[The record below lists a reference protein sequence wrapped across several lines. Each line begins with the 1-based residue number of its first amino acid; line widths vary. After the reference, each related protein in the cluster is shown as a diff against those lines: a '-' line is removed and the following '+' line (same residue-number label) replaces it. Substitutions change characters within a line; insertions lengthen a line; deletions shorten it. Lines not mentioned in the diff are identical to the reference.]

1 MEQINKNN
9 PNDEIDLS
17 EIGRV
22 IKRRKLF
29 VGITFSLF
37 FTLQLGFTIYQRI
50 FNPIYR
56 GSFKLLISDPL
67 NEQKNAGLGNEMI
80 ESLARNET
88 TNDIPTLIELLKS
101 PVILNDLARKSSIT
115 SNKRSWISSRSLK
128 NNITRPIKL
137 LSIEIGDN
145 VVSRNIEGKRKNF
158 NTDDKRV
165 YCLTRIE
172 NTNDFRTTIFHK
184 WYKDLKLESNI
195 LINIGKSYN
204 WRSWSYININS
215 DRVGNWK
222 VVIEDSSGFKYDSL
236 EFSISQR

>member
-1 MEQINKNN
+1 MISSLFSDSTFIIVSLMALVFTIVAISQKLNDAIKGISIVYVIFILYTLSSENTSFKKDQDTSSINIIDYNE
-9 PNDEIDLS
+9 PEGYDLS
-17 EIGRV
+17 EDISSPQNNV
-22 IKRRKLF
+22 NNEF
-29 VGITFSLF
+29 DSLN
-37 FTLQLGFTIYQRI
+37 IDE
-50 FNPIYR
+50 
-56 GSFKLLISDPL
+56 LID
-67 NEQKNAGLGNEMI
+67 
-80 ESLARNET
+80 
-88 TNDIPTLIELLKS
+88 
-101 PVILNDLARKSSIT
+101 DLARKSSIN

-128 NNITRPIKL
+128 NNTIRPIKL

-145 VVSRNIEGKRKNF
+145 VVSRNIEGKRKSF
-158 NTDDKRV
+158 NADDKRV

-215 DRVGNWK
+215 ERVGNWK

-236 EFSISQR
+236 EFSISQK

>member
-1 MEQINKNN
+1 MISSLFSDSTFIIVSLMALVFTIVAISQKLNDAIKGISIVYVIFILYTLSFENTSFKKDHGTSSINIIDYNEQ
-9 PNDEIDLS
+9 DEYNLS
-17 EIGRV
+17 EDISSPQSN
-22 IKRRKLF
+22 F
-29 VGITFSLF
+29 NNEYDSLN
-37 FTLQLGFTIYQRI
+37 IDE
-50 FNPIYR
+50 
-56 GSFKLLISDPL
+56 LI
-67 NEQKNAGLGNEMI
+67 
-80 ESLARNET
+80 
-88 TNDIPTLIELLKS
+88 
-101 PVILNDLARKSSIT
+101 NDLARKSSTT

-128 NNITRPIKL
+128 NNTIRPIKL

-145 VVSRNIEGKRKNF
+145 VVSRNIEGKRKSF

-172 NTNDFRTTIFHK
+172 NTNDFRTSIFHK

-215 DRVGNWK
+215 ERVGNWK

-236 EFSISQR
+236 EFSIFQK

>member
-1 MEQINKNN
+1 MISLLFSDSTFIIVSLMALVFTIVAISQKLNDAIKGISIVYVIFILYTLSSENTSFKKDQDISSINIIDYN
-9 PNDEIDLS
+9 ETEGYDLS
-17 EIGRV
+17 EDISNPQNN
-22 IKRRKLF
+22 F
-29 VGITFSLF
+29 NNEFDSLN
-37 FTLQLGFTIYQRI
+37 IDE
-50 FNPIYR
+50 
-56 GSFKLLISDPL
+56 LI
-67 NEQKNAGLGNEMI
+67 
-80 ESLARNET
+80 
-88 TNDIPTLIELLKS
+88 
-101 PVILNDLARKSSIT
+101 NDLARKSSNT

-145 VVSRNIEGKRKNF
+145 VVSRNIEGKRNNF

>member
-1 MEQINKNN
+1 MISSLFSDSTFIIVSLMALVFTIVAVSQKLNDAIKGISIVYVIFILYSLSSENTSFKKDQDTSSINIIDYN
-9 PNDEIDLS
+9 ETEGYDLS
-17 EIGRV
+17 ED
-22 IKRRKLF
+22 
-29 VGITFSLF
+29 FSNP
-37 FTLQLGFTIYQRI
+37 QNN
-50 FNPIYR
+50 FNNEFDSLNIDE
-56 GSFKLLISDPL
+56 LI
-67 NEQKNAGLGNEMI
+67 
-80 ESLARNET
+80 
-88 TNDIPTLIELLKS
+88 
-101 PVILNDLARKSSIT
+101 NDLTRKSSNT

-128 NNITRPIKL
+128 NNIIRPIKL

-145 VVSRNIEGKRKNF
+145 VVSRNIEGKRKSF

>member
-1 MEQINKNN
+1 MALVFTIVAVSQKLNDAIKGISIVYVIFILYTLSSENTSFKKDQDTSSINIIDYN
-9 PNDEIDLS
+9 ETEGYDLS
-17 EIGRV
+17 EDISSPQNN
-22 IKRRKLF
+22 F
-29 VGITFSLF
+29 NNEFDSLN
-37 FTLQLGFTIYQRI
+37 IDE
-50 FNPIYR
+50 
-56 GSFKLLISDPL
+56 LI
-67 NEQKNAGLGNEMI
+67 
-80 ESLARNET
+80 
-88 TNDIPTLIELLKS
+88 
-101 PVILNDLARKSSIT
+101 NDLAIKSSIT
-115 SNKRSWISSRSLK
+115 TNKRSWISSRSLK

-145 VVSRNIEGKRKNF
+145 VVSRNIEGKRKSF

-165 YCLTRIE
+165 YCLTRTE

-195 LINIGKSYN
+195 KINIGKSYN
-204 WRSWSYININS
+204 WRSWSYINISS

>member
-1 MEQINKNN
+1 MASQKGRHI
-9 PNDEIDLS
+9 DE
-17 EIGRV
+17 
-22 IKRRKLF
+22 
-29 VGITFSLF
+29 
-37 FTLQLGFTIYQRI
+37 
-50 FNPIYR
+50 
-56 GSFKLLISDPL
+56 LI
-67 NEQKNAGLGNEMI
+67 
-80 ESLARNET
+80 
-88 TNDIPTLIELLKS
+88 
-101 PVILNDLARKSSIT
+101 NDLARKSSIT

-172 NTNDFRTTIFHK
+172 NTNDFKTTIFHK

>member
-37 FTLQLGFTIYQRI
+37 FTLQVGFTIYQRI

-67 NEQKNAGLGNEMI
+67 NEQKNSGIGNEMI

-88 TNDIPTLIELLKS
+88 SNDIPTLIELLKS
-101 PVILNDLARKSSIT
+101 PVILNDLARKYD
-115 SNKRSWISSRSLK
+115 ISSNDLI
-128 NNITRPIKL
+128 NNIEIKSEVL
-137 LSIEIGDN
+137 IGEIK
-145 VVSRNIEGKRKNF
+145 ELME
-158 NTDDKRV
+158 
-165 YCLTRIE
+165 Y
-172 NTNDFRTTIFHK
+172 
-184 WYKDLKLESNI
+184 W
-195 LINIGKSYN
+195 
-204 WRSWSYININS
+204 
-215 DRVGNWK
+215 
-222 VVIEDSSGFKYDSL
+222 
-236 EFSISQR
+236 

>member
-1 MEQINKNN
+1 MISSLFSDSTFIIVSLMALVFTIVAVSQKLNDAIKGISIVYVIFILYTLSSENTSFKKDQDTSSINIIDYNE
-9 PNDEIDLS
+9 PEGYDLS
-17 EIGRV
+17 EDISSPQNN
-22 IKRRKLF
+22 F
-29 VGITFSLF
+29 NNEFDSLN
-37 FTLQLGFTIYQRI
+37 IDE
-50 FNPIYR
+50 
-56 GSFKLLISDPL
+56 LI
-67 NEQKNAGLGNEMI
+67 
-80 ESLARNET
+80 
-88 TNDIPTLIELLKS
+88 
-101 PVILNDLARKSSIT
+101 NDLARKSSNT

-128 NNITRPIKL
+128 NNIIRPIKL

-145 VVSRNIEGKRKNF
+145 VVSRNIEGKRKAF
-158 NTDDKRV
+158 TTDDQRV

>member
-1 MEQINKNN
+1 MISSLFSDSTFIIVSLMALVFTIVAISQKLNDAIKGISIVYVIFILYTLSSENTSSKKDQDTSSINIIDYN
-9 PNDEIDLS
+9 ETEGYDLS
-17 EIGRV
+17 EDISNPQNN
-22 IKRRKLF
+22 F
-29 VGITFSLF
+29 NNEFDSLN
-37 FTLQLGFTIYQRI
+37 IDE
-50 FNPIYR
+50 
-56 GSFKLLISDPL
+56 LI
-67 NEQKNAGLGNEMI
+67 
-80 ESLARNET
+80 
-88 TNDIPTLIELLKS
+88 
-101 PVILNDLARKSSIT
+101 NDLARKSSNT

-128 NNITRPIKL
+128 NNIIRPIKL

-172 NTNDFRTTIFHK
+172 NTNDFKTTIFHK